1 MLVRSDMFKVI
12 VERPRK
18 WKDAGNGATRRR
30 DDFDGPRFLGMRAG
44 HGRPML
50 NENLNPLK
58 RYLRAQV
65 GRPWNKVYGEI
76 AAGIDRRNVVQ
87 QHIFEHLENFI
98 ALQVEW
104 RDGNLID
111 LRSPAPSFR
120 TGRCEPVQELYVDPR
135 TGLIQPNKSYRSY
148 IREWRAEQKV
158 QAAKL
163 ARRLR
168 RIDASTLL
176 LRIDGEWYEVRT
188 AALPAVR
195 EISEVRNGKVHLRYA
210 GATVFDAVLKCKLHP
225 MQHRMID
232 EREKL
237 YGGDLYAVS
246 KRQLS
251 RREIA
256 AHGLP
261 R

>member
-1 MLVRSDMFKVI
+1 MRSDMYKVI

-18 WKDAGNGATRRR
+18 WKDPEKGVVRRR
-30 DDFDGPRFLGMRAG
+30 NDFDGPRFLGMRAG
-44 HGRPML
+44 HGRPAL

-76 AAGIDRRNVVQ
+76 SAGIDRRNVVQ
-87 QHIFEHLENFI
+87 QHIFEHLDDYI

-104 RDGNLID
+104 RDGSLVD

-135 TGLIQPNKSYRSY
+135 TGLIRPNKSYRSY
-148 IREWRAEQKV
+148 IRDWRAGQTA
-158 QAAKL
+158 QAAAL
-163 ARRLR
+163 ALRLR
-168 RIDASTLL
+168 RIDAGTLL

-188 AALPAVR
+188 AALPVVR
-195 EISEVRNGKVHLRYA
+195 EISELRNGKVHLRHE
-210 GATVFDAVLKCKLHP
+210 GTTVFDVVLKYKLHP

-256 AHGLP
+256 DHGLP